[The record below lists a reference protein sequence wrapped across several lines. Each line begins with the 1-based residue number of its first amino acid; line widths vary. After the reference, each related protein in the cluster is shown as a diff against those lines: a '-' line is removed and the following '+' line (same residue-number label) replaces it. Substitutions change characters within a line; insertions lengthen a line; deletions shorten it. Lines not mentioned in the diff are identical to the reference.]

1 VIDASFCKFASVVF
15 CLIQA
20 YNVRHSKMFEHFQ
33 IVLCGVPVLWLARRL
48 MVSVYRTHKGY
59 KLAWNDP
66 VQVSIFYLF
75 IVFILSRVEILKAV
89 PSELCGNLQALEAMI
104 YL

>member
-1 VIDASFCKFASVVF
+1 MIDASFCKFASVIF

-20 YNVRHSKMFEHFQ
+20 CNVRHSKMFEHFK
-33 IVLCGVPVLWLARRL
+33 IVLCGVPVLWLARWL

-66 VQVSIFYLF
+66 VQVSIFDLF
-75 IVFILSRVEILKAV
+75 IVFILSGVEVLEAV
-89 PSELCGNLQALEAMI
+89 PSELCRNLQALKAMI